1 MSALSEER
9 VPSEEVIAAWEDYLT
24 RVGLKRWTLDGIM
37 TTQQVNATELLSLL
51 ESSELQVAEDVRSLL
66 VENLNVERGPW
77 LMNSLVDYYMSHNS
91 DQALQILCSVRE
103 PHDKH
108 LLDKLNECMARAATR
123 LPSLN
128 LLGHVVRRQPSWI
141 HKIYRAPVFASLLK
155 CLKTDSNEVVLTTG
169 VLVLATLLP
178 MIPQA
183 VKQHVHE
190 IFDIFSR
197 LASWGLKNAGHVPEV
212 CVVHLHAGVYALFHR
227 LYGMY
232 PCNFLSYL
240 RAHYSMRENS
250 TLFTEVIL
258 PMVERVRVHPE
269 LVTGTKEYEMD
280 TSKWKKYETQDVVIE
295 CAKVSLDSKEA
306 SSEEGFCPVP
316 DQLPLHCLS
325 QATPDVSLQSGASL
339 SGSIST
345 TPTSSRMSHSSTP
358 MRVRRLSMEEGDV
371 RGHQKGIL
379 SSTAECSE
387 VGWSPANVCGMST
400 PPSSRG
406 MSPVHNQSDVAH
418 GSSSQHAI
426 SGTPLATPTTSP
438 GPTPSDEYVHISLDS
453 TGSCADAQQE
463 KPRPGVSETGS
474 AGKVTAPSID
484 RSLNNSAAERHAA
497 KSSAVEVG
505 KQAESE
511 GGGESAV
518 GSPGKVSLKE
528 LQMVIENL
536 ASCAPAEKDG
546 EDVAVNN
553 EVSEIN
559 EMCPAPADHRGGF
572 DSPFF
577 SADAAPPGTQAVPG
591 THGGEAAV
599 TQAVHQTSRSTSNKT
614 QDRSTTSS
622 FALTPA
628 SACGRAAAVS
638 ATCYPYEHLFAL
650 AFPRAAVGAF
660 VDHKSAEL
668 RGLDGSHHSGS
679 PCGVAPSPL
688 DVIDVLMQR
697 GGDVHA
703 KELSRLSLPSQAAD
717 WTHFGGSVPPE
728 EMHLLHSRLHLL
740 HAQLLYE
747 RHKREQHALRNRRLL
762 RKVITATA
770 LQEQNAAMRDQLR
783 LQDEEILVLR
793 RSLTEE
799 QQRSQQQRMEKEQ
812 NMGFYQ
818 VQLRSLQSDRDSLS
832 ASNRELQCKLDET
845 YRDVVRL
852 KVELQKANCKV
863 YDTIHELQRL
873 QEKLESSE
881 TLSQQADMLNR
892 QLLVLGELNELYRE
906 ELHNINHY
914 ADKEG
919 EMCLLSHR
927 RELEKARQCM
937 RQQAQRVDA
946 ASRRIND
953 LENSI
958 MAKDILLLEQKRFL
972 ENVKNQGRSQQQAM
986 ESKYKAQKRINQAL
1000 ESHMLELYSCLEV
1013 LESPAGF
1020 TDRPLSLLCRKE
1032 RALGGN
1038 VADADSATPLP
1049 VAAGPERPA
1058 SLLPGAPIDAR
1069 VPLVSDPPSAGLM
1082 GVAASNPY
1090 PPSRSFLGQHAR
1102 ELLRSRGGGGC
1113 DDNRED
1119 DASAD
1124 ASSAAGVPREPPSSM
1139 AAPASAS
1146 HARGTTRNLGGGGQ
1160 HQQHAL
1166 NVRILQQRGIM
1177 DYDEK

>member
-1 MSALSEER
+1 
-9 VPSEEVIAAWEDYLT
+9 
-24 RVGLKRWTLDGIM
+24 M

-325 QATPDVSLQSGASL
+325 QATPDVSFQSGMALFGDYFCKGNIKLVLSL
-339 SGSIST
+339 IVYINMWGEGGKAVG
-345 TPTSSRMSHSSTP
+345 P
-358 MRVRRLSMEEGDV
+358 RVVEIPFPDD
-371 RGHQKGIL
+371 
-379 SSTAECSE
+379 E

-418 GSSSQHAI
+418 GSSSQHGTDCTTI

-453 TGSCADAQQE
+453 TGSCA
-463 KPRPGVSETGS
+463 P
-474 AGKVTAPSID
+474 APALEQPD
-484 RSLNNSAAERHAA
+484 HACRCVCA
-497 KSSAVEVG
+497 YARA
-505 KQAESE
+505 AESE

-599 TQAVHQTSRSTSNKT
+599 TQAVQQTSRSTRNSTTLERLFWIIWSLEVGDLDRSKGGSNKT

-1000 ESHMLELYSCLEV
+1000 ESHMLELYSCLE
-1013 LESPAGF
+1013 
-1020 TDRPLSLLCRKE
+1020 
-1032 RALGGN
+1032 
-1038 VADADSATPLP
+1038 
-1049 VAAGPERPA
+1049 
-1058 SLLPGAPIDAR
+1058 
-1069 VPLVSDPPSAGLM
+1069 
-1082 GVAASNPY
+1082 
-1090 PPSRSFLGQHAR
+1090 
-1102 ELLRSRGGGGC
+1102 
-1113 DDNRED
+1113 
-1119 DASAD
+1119 
-1124 ASSAAGVPREPPSSM
+1124 
-1139 AAPASAS
+1139 
-1146 HARGTTRNLGGGGQ
+1146 
-1160 HQQHAL
+1160 
-1166 NVRILQQRGIM
+1166 
-1177 DYDEK
+1177 